1 MFYKALKVDMV
12 LETMWPD
19 VANKCFG
26 IFWERDEVK
35 KAAMKDG
42 LSKVRK
48 CKARQGKARD
58 AKMSRGRTHYTLHS
72 IHETCSSP

>member
-48 CKARQGKARD
+48 CKARQGK
-58 AKMSRGRTHYTLHS
+58 G
-72 IHETCSSP
+72 C